1 MADIELKPQVYKDPR
16 PKEYFDQFHERVR
29 NGEPEW
35 IYELVRVITVWHA
48 IVSFRARG
56 LAAMS
61 PERRREIASKGGR
74 TSQARG
80 TAHQWTAEEASA
92 AGKKGSARYALRR
105 AEIETAS

>member
-1 MADIELKPQVYKDPR
+1 MVLQTNPR
-16 PKEYFDQFHERVR
+16 
-29 NGEPEW
+29 
-35 IYELVRVITVWHA
+35 
-48 IVSFRARG
+48 RARG

-92 AGKKGSARYALRR
+92 AGKKGSARYALRKSEMAR
-105 AEIETAS
+105 AVQ

>member
-1 MADIELKPQVYKDPR
+1 MVLNSNDR
-16 PKEYFDQFHERVR
+16 
-29 NGEPEW
+29 
-35 IYELVRVITVWHA
+35 
-48 IVSFRARG
+48 RARG

-105 AEIETAS
+105 AEMGGMAQ

>member
-1 MADIELKPQVYKDPR
+1 MGLTKYT
-16 PKEYFDQFHERVR
+16 
-29 NGEPEW
+29 G
-35 IYELVRVITVWHA
+35 
-48 IVSFRARG
+48 RARG

-92 AGKKGSARYALRR
+92 AGKKGSARYAQKRV
-105 AEIETAS
+105 ENQ

>member
-1 MADIELKPQVYKDPR
+1 MVLHSNDR
-16 PKEYFDQFHERVR
+16 
-29 NGEPEW
+29 
-35 IYELVRVITVWHA
+35 
-48 IVSFRARG
+48 RARG

-105 AEIETAS
+105 AEMGGVAQ

>member
-1 MADIELKPQVYKDPR
+1 MTKAQTLEDLHRQVREEDKMVLHSNDR
-16 PKEYFDQFHERVR
+16 
-29 NGEPEW
+29 
-35 IYELVRVITVWHA
+35 
-48 IVSFRARG
+48 RARG

-105 AEIETAS
+105 AEMGGMAQ

>member
-1 MADIELKPQVYKDPR
+1 M
-16 PKEYFDQFHERVR
+16 
-29 NGEPEW
+29 
-35 IYELVRVITVWHA
+35 
-48 IVSFRARG
+48 IVETSSKRLRG

-92 AGKKGSARYALRR
+92 AGKKGSARYALRK
-105 AEIETAS
+105 AEATPSLAGQ

>member
-1 MADIELKPQVYKDPR
+1 MTKAQTLEDLHRQVREEDKMVLHSNDR
-16 PKEYFDQFHERVR
+16 
-29 NGEPEW
+29 
-35 IYELVRVITVWHA
+35 
-48 IVSFRARG
+48 RARG

-92 AGKKGSARYALRR
+92 AGKKGSARYALRK
-105 AEIETAS
+105 AEMGGAAQ

>member
-1 MADIELKPQVYKDPR
+1 MTKAQTLEDLRSQVREEDKMVLHSNDR
-16 PKEYFDQFHERVR
+16 
-29 NGEPEW
+29 
-35 IYELVRVITVWHA
+35 
-48 IVSFRARG
+48 RARG

-105 AEIETAS
+105 AEMGGMAQ

>member
-1 MADIELKPQVYKDPR
+1 MILQNNIK
-16 PKEYFDQFHERVR
+16 RV
-29 NGEPEW
+29 
-35 IYELVRVITVWHA
+35 
-48 IVSFRARG
+48 RG

-92 AGKKGSARYALRR
+92 AGKKGSARYALKNER
-105 AEIETAS
+105 A

>member
-1 MADIELKPQVYKDPR
+1 MVADTTSKR
-16 PKEYFDQFHERVR
+16 P
-29 NGEPEW
+29 
-35 IYELVRVITVWHA
+35 
-48 IVSFRARG
+48 RG

-92 AGKKGSARYALRR
+92 AGKKGSARYALRKVEL
-105 AEIETAS
+105 AGGVQ

>member
-1 MADIELKPQVYKDPR
+1 MIVETTSKR
-16 PKEYFDQFHERVR
+16 P
-29 NGEPEW
+29 
-35 IYELVRVITVWHA
+35 
-48 IVSFRARG
+48 RG

-92 AGKKGSARYALRR
+92 AGKKGSARYALRK
-105 AEIETAS
+105 AEEHSVVVQ